1 MLPSRRFKEFKDN
14 HLKSKLFKISD
25 ILIKVKNPV
34 SVKTDEQYR
43 EIGIRSHG
51 KGIFIKNLC

>member
-43 EIGIRSHG
+43 KLAFGLTE
-51 KGIFIKNLC
+51 KGFL